1 MMNKKRRRRIGVPR
15 GMLRHLALQ
24 ILKKGP
30 MSGSEIVDQIEE
42 YTDWRP
48 SPGSIYPLMSI
59 LQEEDLIRPYE
70 DMDQTLKRF
79 ELTEKGVK
87 IVNEIIDN
95 DPHIRNRQ
103 YSIRKMFW
111 KLHMGMSESL
121 YSSFDNFMLTLE
133 DIFLKVRDDPEA
145 SFQLNSAIES
155 ATLQIKEVE
164 A

>member
-15 GMLRHLALQ
+15 GMLRHLGLQ

-30 MSGSEIVDQIEE
+30 MSGSEIVEQIEE

-70 DMDQTLKRF
+70 DMDQSLKRF

-87 IVNEIIDN
+87 IVNDMLDN

-121 YSSFDNFMLTLE
+121 YSSFDNLMLTIE
-133 DIFLKVRDDPEA
+133 EIYTKVRDNPKA
-145 SFQLNSAIES
+145 SSRLNSALES
-155 ATLQIKEVE
+155 AIILVKEVE